1 MRNLVPSVTET
12 LEDFI
17 KGKAKAETEKQ
28 AIGMRSSFPHSDV
41 QGHLSCPRIAKAS
54 KAVESNVA
62 LEQELKAAFVLG
74 YLERV
79 WLTV

>member
-1 MRNLVPSVTET
+1 
-12 LEDFI
+12 
-17 KGKAKAETEKQ
+17 
-28 AIGMRSSFPHSDV
+28 MRSSFPHSDV

-79 WLTV
+79 WY